1 MRSTNTVFYQFYQ
14 CYQCWDMPLPSL
26 RDKILSEMNDMDNG
40 SHKRTLD
47 ELDLEIKDELDS
59 NNHHNNEELDEL
71 IEEVTDGS
79 EPPAKKVRASEE
91 LDIRFLVSSKEAGAI
106 IGKGGANIN
115 HLRKHS
121 LATTLFDS

>member
-1 MRSTNTVFYQFYQ
+1 
-14 CYQCWDMPLPSL
+14 
-26 RDKILSEMNDMDNG
+26 MNDMDNG

-79 EPPAKKVRASEE
+79 QPPAKKVRASEE
-91 LDIRFLVSSKEAGAI
+91 LDIRFLVSSKVCL
-106 IGKGGANIN
+106 K
-115 HLRKHS
+115 L
-121 LATTLFDS
+121 